1 LEDRQISRA
10 TQLAERR
17 EQVLARMTEVF
28 AKRGYQ
34 AATVG
39 NLIAGAK
46 ISMGNFYKEF
56 EGKEDCFVQVYDRV
70 MALLREQIAEEVP
83 AEADWEA
90 QAISGIRALVDFVGK
105 EQLSARIVLVEAQTG
120 GPNALRRH
128 GETVAEAAA
137 FLRQG
142 REYGNAAGKL
152 PENAED
158 AAASG
163 LAWLLQSRLVRDG
176 LKNTGNL
183 REQVTQMALEPYL
196 GRERAVR
203 AAHS

>member
-1 LEDRQISRA
+1 LEDRQLSRA

-56 EGKEDCFVQVYDRV
+56 DGKEDCFVQVYDRV
-70 MALLREQIAEEVP
+70 MARLRERIEEEVP
-83 AEADWEA
+83 AAADWET
-90 QAISGIRALVDFVGK
+90 QAVLGIRAVVVFVGE
-105 EQLSARIVLVEAQTG
+105 EQMGARIVLVEAQTS
-120 GPNALRRH
+120 GPDALRRH
-128 GETVAEAAA
+128 GETLAEAAA

-142 REYGNAAGKL
+142 REFGNAADKL

-163 LAWLLQSRLVRDG
+163 LAWLLQSRLVRGG
-176 LKNTGNL
+176 LKDTENL

-196 GRERAVR
+196 GRERAGR
-203 AAHS
+203 AARP